1 MMHLPPLYPITDATQ
16 EPSLSRQIARFAATG
31 FPLVQFRGKPL
42 SVNDQWRELRIALA
56 ESFQNGGWPL
66 IAVND
71 RADLAILAASEGMA
85 PWGLHLGQSDL
96 PAMEAAKLPGFR
108 ELHFGAST
116 HNQAE
121 WASVDSVC
129 DHAGVGP
136 VRATQT
142 KKDHVEI
149 IGFDGLSDGCAAL
162 RQKNIAPIAIGGLA
176 TDDVLACFRAGAE
189 SLAMSY
195 SLSPAA
201 IEKDGGNLTE
211 YLWQAQKTKL
221 SIAPIFKSGSGA
233 VIVGGSGAGKTALAE
248 CLAQRTGMRAL
259 DLDHRI
265 SQRTGKSIPEI
276 FDRGEDAFRQIESE
290 CLPECLEATC
300 ILALGGGAWQQEA
313 IRSCVQKAGWS
324 VVWLAENPEVAWERV
339 KNDPNRPLAKDRKA
353 FMDKWRS
360 RMPLWSSL
368 PALLPLGRSAAE
380 LAELLAM

>member
-1 MMHLPPLYPITDATQ
+1 
-16 EPSLSRQIARFAATG
+16 LSRQIARFAAKG
-31 FPLVQFRGKPL
+31 FPLIQFRGKPL
-42 SVNDQWRELRIALA
+42 SVNDQWRELRMALA
-56 ESFQNGGWPL
+56 ESSQDGGWPL

-71 RADLAILAASEGMA
+71 RADLAILAASEGTA

-96 PAMEAAKLPGFR
+96 PAMEAVKLPGLG

-116 HNQAE
+116 HNPVE
-121 WASVDSVC
+121 WVSVDSVC

-142 KKDHVEI
+142 KKDHVET
-149 IGFDGLSDGCAAL
+149 IGFDGLSCGCAVL
-162 RQKNIAPIAIGGLA
+162 RQKNIAPIAIGGLNI
-176 TDDVLACFRAGAE
+176 DDALACFRAGAE

-201 IEKDGGNLTE
+201 IERGGGNLTE
-211 YLWQAQKTKL
+211 YLWQAQKLKI
-221 SIAPIFKSGSGA
+221 SVVPFFKSDRGL

-265 SQRTGKSIPEI
+265 SQHTGKSIPEI
-276 FDRGEDAFRQIESE
+276 FGDGEEAFRKLESE
-290 CLPECLEATC
+290 CLPECLEEPS

-313 IRSCVQKAGWS
+313 IRNCVQKAGWS
-324 VVWLAENPEVAWERV
+324 VVWLAENPSVAWERA
-339 KNDPNRPLAKDRKA
+339 KDDPNRPLAKDRTS
-353 FMDKWRS
+353 FMEKWRS

-368 PALLPLGRSAAE
+368 PAILPLGRSPAE
-380 LAELLAM
+380 LAELLAP